1 MVVID
6 SPLSAQKY
14 LRRIS
19 KDFSTVRR
27 FSNTPNPNP
36 NSNYTHTLSVP
47 SQPRDALDL
56 ELPTTPRGIRKR
68 QRLRKRSSVS
78 STLSKVLILNVRD
91 LLKAQANNEDAARQ
105 EVSPTPIHPT
115 PTYPK
120 GSGIRIEGGIRWLNC
135 CTFRFE
141 LGFSSSFAPT
151 HTHTLEACIV
161 LPFVFKHF
169 SVLFFT
175 LYCCSYSLSLSLS
188 LYMFA
193 P

>member
-27 FSNTPNPNP
+27 FSNTPHANP
-36 NSNYTHTLSVP
+36 NSNPSVVSQTHLSVP
-47 SQPRDALDL
+47 SQPHRDALDVD
-56 ELPTTPRGIRKR
+56 LPTTPRGIRKR

-91 LLKAQANNEDAARQ
+91 LLKAQANNEDAAHQ
-105 EVSPTPIHPT
+105 EVSHTTHTHPT

-120 GSGIRIEGGIRWLNC
+120 GSGIVE
-135 CTFRFE
+135 
-141 LGFSSSFAPT
+141 S
-151 HTHTLEACIV
+151 
-161 LPFVFKHF
+161 
-169 SVLFFT
+169 
-175 LYCCSYSLSLSLS
+175 
-188 LYMFA
+188 
-193 P
+193 

>member
-1 MVVID
+1 MVVMD

-36 NSNYTHTLSVP
+36 NSNHTSNDPLAAHTLSVP
-47 SQPRDALDL
+47 SQPRDALDV

-105 EVSPTPIHPT
+105 EVSHTPIHPT
-115 PTYPK
+115 LTYPK
-120 GSGIRIEGGIRWLNC
+120 GSGIRIEGGIR
-135 CTFRFE
+135 
-141 LGFSSSFAPT
+141 
-151 HTHTLEACIV
+151 
-161 LPFVFKHF
+161 
-169 SVLFFT
+169 
-175 LYCCSYSLSLSLS
+175 
-188 LYMFA
+188 
-193 P
+193 

>member
-47 SQPRDALDL
+47 SQPRDALDV

-105 EVSPTPIHPT
+105 EVSHTPIHPK
-115 PTYPK
+115 PTYSK

-141 LGFSSSFAPT
+141 LGFSSSFPPT
-151 HTHTLEACIV
+151 HTHTHTWGVYSFAIC
-161 LPFVFKHF
+161 FQA
-169 SVLFFT
+169 LFCVI
-175 LYCCSYSLSLSLS
+175 LYPILLFLLTLSLS